1 MKKILITF
9 ASILFLVNFVYAHME
24 IESVDNIMNRMISNQ
39 NVSRASDLDCNKIS
53 EHEFEELGDAVMDR
67 MVGNKE
73 LHEQM
78 DVMMGGEGSES
89 LRQMHITMGKNWL
102 GCETVFQGMMGK
114 YMIPMMTRMMGNYYP
129 ACYTSYNAL
138 LIFSAIGWILAIV
151 LFVVLILLF
160 TGKVV
165 IKKRR

>member
-24 IESVDNIMNRMISNQ
+24 IESVDNIMNHMISNQ

-73 LHEQM
+73 L
-78 DVMMGGEGSES
+78 
-89 LRQMHITMGKNWL
+89 
-102 GCETVFQGMMGK
+102 
-114 YMIPMMTRMMGNYYP
+114 
-129 ACYTSYNAL
+129 
-138 LIFSAIGWILAIV
+138 
-151 LFVVLILLF
+151 
-160 TGKVV
+160 
-165 IKKRR
+165 